1 MLNEQFSRM
10 ALYSHIDQ
18 PDLSWRT
25 RVTEGTEKKS
35 FSWRPACAKPLRRRQ
50 ARGRQLKSFI
60 SAAST
65 VKSCVRASYGLG
77 IKFPKGRSL

>member
-25 RVTEGTEKKS
+25 GGTEEEL
-35 FSWRPACAKPLRRRQ
+35 FVWRPACAKPLRRRQ
-50 ARGRQLKSFI
+50 VRERQTKKRPLPFKTEQTFHRGKENMSFPHLFGI
-60 SAAST
+60 
-65 VKSCVRASYGLG
+65 LG
-77 IKFPKGRSL
+77 SS